1 MSFFHDYIL
10 KINILSVKDFFHKDK
25 YNEIMEKI
33 GDFSFFN
40 EDDVDFL
47 HTLPKEKLI
56 QIIKIYNINYI
67 ENIITLLSDN
77 EKQS

>member
-1 MSFFHDYIL
+1 
-10 KINILSVKDFFHKDK
+10 VRDFFHKDK

-56 QIIKIYNINYI
+56 QIIKIYKI
-67 ENIITLLSDN
+67 
-77 EKQS
+77 K